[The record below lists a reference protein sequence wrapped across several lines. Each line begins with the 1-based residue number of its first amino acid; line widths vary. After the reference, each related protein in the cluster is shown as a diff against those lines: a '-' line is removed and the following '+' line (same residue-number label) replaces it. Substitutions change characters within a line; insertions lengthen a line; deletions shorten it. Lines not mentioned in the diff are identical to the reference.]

1 MQTDAANLHGVDT
14 RTNHSERRPKA
25 RQALEAACK
34 IFLTDGFSAATTDMI
49 QREAH
54 VSKSTVYAHYQ
65 TKEPLFIAML

>member
-1 MQTDAANLHGVDT
+1 MV
-14 RTNHSERRPKA
+14 S
-25 RQALEAACK
+25 
-34 IFLTDGFSAATTDMI
+34 TDMI